1 MEAMKQARVGGG
13 AAAAGRAS
21 APPIAPAI
29 DDLSV
34 LLPDWRTHLRAR
46 NVAPSTIASYLKV
59 GDNLLVWLR
68 EAGMPTT
75 AGGVAREH
83 LEAFLAALSDR
94 VSPAT
99 VAKHYRSL
107 QQLFRWLVEDGEI
120 GHSPMER
127 MRPPAVP
134 EQPVEIFTDDELRAL
149 LDAARGN
156 TFENRRDTAMLRML
170 IDTGM
175 RAGELAGLN
184 VADLDSEQ
192 SVAIVMGKG
201 RRGRAVPYGTKTAD
215 ALRRYL
221 RARAQHPQ
229 AASEALWL
237 GKKGRVTDSGVRQM
251 LERRAAE
258 AGVRNV
264 HPDRFRHTYAHTWL
278 ASGGQEQAPM
288 RLAGWRSREMVG
300 RYAASA
306 ADERARAAFHRAA
319 LGDRL

>member
-1 MEAMKQARVGGG
+1 MPTTRVRP
-13 AAAAGRAS
+13 AALAV
-21 APPIAPAI
+21 
-29 DDLSV
+29 DDLTV

-46 NVAPSTIASYLKV
+46 NVAPSTIASYLTV
-59 GDNLLVWLR
+59 GTNLLVWLT
-68 EAGMPTT
+68 EQGMPTT
-75 AGGVAREH
+75 ASGIAREH
-83 LEAFLAALSDR
+83 LEAFLAALVDR

-134 EQPVEIFTDDELRAL
+134 EQPVDVFTDDELRAL
-149 LDAARGN
+149 LDAAKGN
-156 TFENRRDTAMLRML
+156 TFENRRDTALLRML
-170 IDTGM
+170 IDTGV
-175 RAGELAGLN
+175 RASELAGLSVDDLDPEQN
-184 VADLDSEQ
+184 VAF
-192 SVAIVMGKG
+192 VMGKG
-201 RRGRAVPYGTKTAD
+201 RRGRAVPYGSKTAD

-221 RARAQHPQ
+221 RARAQHPK
-229 AASEALWL
+229 AESPTLWL
-237 GKKGRVTDSGVRQM
+237 GKQGPMTHWGIRQM

-258 AGVRNV
+258 AGVENV
-264 HPDRFRHTYAHTWL
+264 HPHRFRHTYAHTWL
-278 ASGGQEQAPM
+278 AAGGQEQDLM